1 MKAVAEKEKLDCD
14 GVLARCFEVV
24 LDQGQADWASR
35 VYEKQLED
43 GLDFIQDVCYV
54 GPKHVEQVNGSSLKS
69 CQCPTNLW
77 ILMQHS
83 FLA

>member
-1 MKAVAEKEKLDCD
+1 MFQRNQVYAMKAVAEKEKLDCD

-54 GPKHVEQVNGSSLKS
+54 GPKHVAGKWKFSKELSMSY
-69 CQCPTNLW
+69 
-77 ILMQHS
+77 
-83 FLA
+83 